1 VKSDI
6 HYDKD
11 MTTLKLITFVPLFV
25 CRITNKD
32 TFNPILG
39 RKRRLH
45 ILCGIRAWTTSFFL
59 FSWSNNWAC

>member
-1 VKSDI
+1 MKSDI

-45 ILCGIRAWTTSFFL
+45 ILCGIRA
-59 FSWSNNWAC
+59 